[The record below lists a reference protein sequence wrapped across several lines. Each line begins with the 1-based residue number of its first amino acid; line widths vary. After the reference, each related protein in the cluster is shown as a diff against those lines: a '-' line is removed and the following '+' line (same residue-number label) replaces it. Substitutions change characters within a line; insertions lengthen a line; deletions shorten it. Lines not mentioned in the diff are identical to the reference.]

1 MVKRDPKSPPF
12 PVPVWRQQQK
22 HNNDYRIGRSFVR
35 SLNVVTHSK
44 SLHLMNIEYINKAK
58 DPSNYTNKKTQQKL
72 RCFLLLTFL
81 FYFLVNDEE

>member
-1 MVKRDPKSPPF
+1 
-12 PVPVWRQQQK
+12 
-22 HNNDYRIGRSFVR
+22 
-35 SLNVVTHSK
+35 
-44 SLHLMNIEYINKAK
+44 MNIEYINKAK